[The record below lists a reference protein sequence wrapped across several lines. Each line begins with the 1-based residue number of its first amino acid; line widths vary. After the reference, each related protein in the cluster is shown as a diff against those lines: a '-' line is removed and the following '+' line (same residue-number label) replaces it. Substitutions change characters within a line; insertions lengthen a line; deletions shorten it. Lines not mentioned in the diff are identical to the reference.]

1 MSTQTYEE
9 FLSNISIDR
18 RAEIEK
24 VWQTVRDS
32 IPNGYS
38 EEIDAKFLTFKA
50 DNDWYVALANQKNY
64 ISLYLMPTYVYPEL
78 KAKLD
83 NSGKKLKSG
92 KSCIN
97 FKTADELPL
106 NVIAEVIS
114 ATGIES
120 YKAEIMNLRNTAKS
134 KK

>member
-1 MSTQTYEE
+1 MSTQSYEE
-9 FLSNISIDR
+9 FLGNLSIDR
-18 RAEIEK
+18 RVEIEK
-24 VWQTVRDS
+24 VWQTVRDN
-32 IPNGYS
+32 IPNGYN
-38 EEIDAKFLTFKA
+38 EEIDEKFLTFKA

-97 FKTADELPL
+97 FKTANELPL
-106 NVIAEVIS
+106 NVIAEIIS
-114 ATGIES
+114 ATDMES
-120 YKAEIMNLRNTAKS
+120 YKAEITNLRNTAKS